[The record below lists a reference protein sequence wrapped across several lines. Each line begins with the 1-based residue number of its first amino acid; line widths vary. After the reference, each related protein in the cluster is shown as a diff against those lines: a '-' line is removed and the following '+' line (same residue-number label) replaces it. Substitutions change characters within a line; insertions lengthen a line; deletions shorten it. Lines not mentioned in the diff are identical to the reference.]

1 MYKNARILP
10 TYKSKV
16 LILSIL
22 LRKDYVKKAFFV
34 VFFDIF
40 KDEVSKM
47 PGSKDLLSKMSVNDV
62 IDMAKITR
70 RMLGRD

>member
-1 MYKNARILP
+1 
-10 TYKSKV
+10 
-16 LILSIL
+16 
-22 LRKDYVKKAFFV
+22 
-34 VFFDIF
+34 
-40 KDEVSKM
+40 M